1 MPSTSAIRASTMCR
15 RTPASTHAKVTC
27 GGGTERRNRGCHC
40 APARCI
46 FCLPDSALNCRSNWV
61 SALGRPPPV
70 PLSRTCSCLDL
81 TSGTSTCRESY
92 RNSARRLLGH
102 LHRNLRPFPQPLG
115 MVADRGDIL
124 HNQLNVT
131 APLPD

>member
-1 MPSTSAIRASTMCR
+1 MPTTISRIFPDLPPAIFWSPPRAIRPIPVWTSR
-15 RTPASTHAKVTC
+15 VRGRWPA
-27 GGGTERRNRGCHC
+27 
-40 APARCI
+40 
-46 FCLPDSALNCRSNWV
+46 
-61 SALGRPPPV
+61 V

-124 HNQLNVT
+124 HSQLNVT
-131 APLPD
+131 PRLPD